1 LYNEKV
7 RKICRLGGI
16 ILIVFCLLAAGSGN
30 SVQAQ
35 GSQTWQYF
43 PDTGHNISGEFWNYY
58 QSVPN
63 ASLVFGSPITEQFT
77 DPRTGRLIQ
86 YFQRALFEFFP
97 ENQPG
102 QHVVPA
108 ALGVTV
114 YGHTPQNASV
124 APDPTVG
131 CGYYKDTG
139 FPLCYAFLEFFEKN
153 GGEATFGKPISP
165 FIFHNDRIVQYFE
178 RARFEWYPEYQEG
191 QKVVLAQVGRITFD
205 LIREDAN
212 RLQPVKA
219 ENAPGDI
226 KSIHTRAFTW
236 KAMTLANDQ
245 QMIYVVVQDQIRN
258 PVAGAT
264 TVVTVTWSQGDRQ
277 SFAQSTNAS
286 GVVILSV
293 PVKEQT
299 HGSLIMVDTQVM
311 YMGLSSNTSTSF
323 RIWQ

>member
-1 LYNEKV
+1 LLYNEKV

-97 ENQPG
+97 ENQSD
-102 QHVVPA
+102 QRVVLA

-114 YGHTPQNASV
+114 YQHTPQTASI
-124 APDPTVG
+124 DHNSIG
-131 CGYYKDTG
+131 CRYFQETG
-139 FPLCYAFLEFFEKN
+139 FSLCYAFLEFFDRN
-153 GGEATFGKPISP
+153 GGDTTFGKPISP
-165 FIFHNDRIVQYFE
+165 FVFYNNRIVQYFE
-178 RARFEWYPEYQEG
+178 RARFEWYPEYPEG
-191 QKVVLAQVGRITFD
+191 QKVVLAQLGRITFD
-205 LIREDAN
+205 LVPEDAN
-212 RLQPVKA
+212 RLQSVKA

-226 KSIHTRAFTW
+226 RAIHTRVFPW
-236 KAMTLANDQ
+236 KAVTLANDQ
-245 QMIYVVVQDQIRN
+245 QMIYVVVQDQILN
-258 PVAGAT
+258 PVVGAT
-264 TVVTVTWSQGDRQ
+264 TVVTLTWSQGERQ
-277 SFAQSTNAS
+277 SFAQSTNSS
-286 GVVILSV
+286 GVVIL
-293 PVKEQT
+293 PVQVKDQAQ
-299 HGSLIMVDTQVM
+299 GSLITVDTEVM
-311 YMGLSSNTSTSF
+311 YMGLSSHTTTSF